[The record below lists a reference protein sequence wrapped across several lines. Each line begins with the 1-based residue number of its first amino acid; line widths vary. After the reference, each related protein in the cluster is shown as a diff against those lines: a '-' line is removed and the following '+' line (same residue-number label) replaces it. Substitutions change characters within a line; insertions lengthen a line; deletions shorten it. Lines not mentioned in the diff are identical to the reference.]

1 MNTVQ
6 TWETISTDL
15 ENTLDLARRI
25 GRKLKGGEVI
35 ELVSDLGGGKTAFV
49 RGLAAGMGSKDTV
62 HSPSFTV
69 SNEYRSGK
77 FTLYHFD
84 FHRLDD
90 AGIVGQELAEIVADP
105 RAVVA
110 VEWAGLVENILPA
123 DRLTIR
129 FKVMGETDRQL
140 VLEYPERLSYLL
152 ADET

>member
-15 ENTLDLARRI
+15 ENTLDLGRQI

-35 ELVSDLGGGKTAFV
+35 ELLSDLGGGKTAFV

-69 SNEYRSGK
+69 SHEYRSGK
-77 FTLYHFD
+77 LTLYHFD

-90 AGIVGQELAEIVADP
+90 AGIVGQELVEILADP

-123 DRLTIR
+123 
-129 FKVMGETDRQL
+129 
-140 VLEYPERLSYLL
+140 ERLSIRFTVKSESERRLLFEYPKELSYLVP
-152 ADET
+152 DET